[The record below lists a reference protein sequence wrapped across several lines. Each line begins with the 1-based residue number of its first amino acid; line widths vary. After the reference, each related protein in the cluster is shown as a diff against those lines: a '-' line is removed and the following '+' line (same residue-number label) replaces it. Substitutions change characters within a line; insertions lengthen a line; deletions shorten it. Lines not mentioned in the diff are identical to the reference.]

1 MQTPLVFQAVLQLLL
16 DLAIPASL
24 ASFVMAGM
32 KLRTEGGMN
41 FEASGG
47 FLRWLFWG
55 ALLLTI
61 PGTSSWLIQE
71 QVPGAQQ
78 LVFAGVPTPYTSKIE
93 AVTNDFVS
101 DILVG
106 HIVPVIAAALIFKAI
121 LDHADGN
128 SPLASVISALFLLG
142 VQGIY
147 NLATGR
153 WLQPGVYSTTDFL
166 MSAFN
171 YAAMTIGPIVGG
183 LAISAGILS
192 YVRHRAWV
200 HYVSS
205 GLGFLCVAGI
215 WTLVKSWAEVTL

>member
-32 KLRTEGGMN
+32 KLRSEGGMN

-47 FLRWLFWG
+47 FLRWLCWG

-61 PGTSSWLIQE
+61 PGISSWLIQE

-106 HIVPVIAAALIFKAI
+106 HIVPVVAAALIFKAI
-121 LDHADGN
+121 LDHAEGN

-147 NLATGR
+147 NLATGN
-153 WLQPGVYSTTDFL
+153 WLQAGAYSTTDYL
-166 MSAFN
+166 MNAFN

-192 YVRHRAWV
+192 YVRHRPWV
-200 HYVSS
+200 HSVSS

-215 WTLVKSWAEVTL
+215 WTLAKSWAGVTL